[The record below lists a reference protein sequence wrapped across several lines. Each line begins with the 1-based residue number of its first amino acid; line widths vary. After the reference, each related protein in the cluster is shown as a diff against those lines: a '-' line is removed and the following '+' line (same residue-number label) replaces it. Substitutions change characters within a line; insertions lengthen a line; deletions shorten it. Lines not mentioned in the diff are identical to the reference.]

1 MHARLQLRLLGT
13 FDPRL
18 DGVPLKPFRSAKVR
32 ALLAYLGMEAGRPHL
47 REALAT
53 LLWGEYPERE
63 AQQSLSQASSPGASP
78 SLGTGQP
85 LLTIT
90 RHTVE
95 LHPGADL
102 LWVDVRAFD

>member
-63 AQQSLSQASSPGASP
+63 AQQSLSQALSNLRRLLVSGPAASSHFRIWNYSGLRLARNLQS
-78 SLGTGQP
+78 T
-85 LLTIT
+85 
-90 RHTVE
+90 
-95 LHPGADL
+95 DC
-102 LWVDVRAFD
+102 